1 MANVYSRI
9 DQAATHLVEIGLDLR
24 GMIAD
29 GTVDAEEL
37 RRLTGH
43 VEELLS
49 EATAVEDVALDIQ
62 LAQQVLRLGRARA
75 PNDPLR
81 RRLADLDRLRA
92 QSEAPDRCERSEAGE
107 PVGTNSPAV

>member
-9 DQAATHLVEIGLDLR
+9 DLAATHLVEIGLDLR
-24 GMIAD
+24 CMIAD

-37 RRLTGH
+37 RRLTAH
-43 VEELLS
+43 VEELLD

-62 LAQQVLRLGRARA
+62 VAQQVLRLGRSRA

-81 RRLADLDRLRA
+81 RRLADVDRLRA
-92 QSEAPDRCERSEAGE
+92 QAKAPDRYERSEAGE
-107 PVGTNSPAV
+107 PVETSSYPV